1 MSRREPILRRFGV
14 SLVFAGPT
22 VFIFLVVVIVPFLY
36 GVFLTLT
43 NWNGIASHFN
53 FVGFK
58 NYSVIFHSGQF
69 WSTFFLTLE
78 YVGLTLVLTN
88 LIAFSLA
95 SLLTSG
101 IRGQNVMRSALFTPN
116 LVGGVIL
123 GFIWKFIYSTA
134 LVYFGKN
141 LHLGFLSVSALG
153 NPSGAMWAM
162 VIATVW
168 QYSGYMMI
176 IYIAGFMTIP
186 RNLLEAASI
195 DGAGPVRRIGS
206 IIVPLMVPS
215 FVICAFLTLQ
225 RSFLVYAIN
234 LALTGGGPYN
244 STMLISLHVYQEA
257 FLFQKYGP
265 GQAEAFVLFI
275 LVAIVTVVQ
284 IRFGKGLEV
293 EA

>member
-1 MSRREPILRRFGV
+1 MNKNEPFSRRLGV
-14 SLVFAGPT
+14 SMTFAGPT
-22 VFIFLVVVIVPFLY
+22 VFIFLVVVIVPFIY

-43 NWNGIASHFN
+43 NWNGIASSYR
-53 FVGFK
+53 FVGLH
-58 NYSVIFHSGQF
+58 NYATVFQSGEF
-69 WSTFFLTLE
+69 WSIFFLTLE
-78 YVGLTLVLTN
+78 YVGLTLVFTN
-88 LIAFSLA
+88 VIAFSLA

-101 IRGQNVMRSALFTPN
+101 LRGQNVMRSALFTPN
-116 LVGGVIL
+116 LVGGIIL

-134 LVYFGKN
+134 LVYLGKS
-141 LHLGFLSVSALG
+141 LHISFLSVSALG
-153 NPSGAMWAM
+153 NPSGALWAM

-186 RNLLEAASI
+186 RNLIEAASI
-195 DGAGPVRRIGS
+195 DGANAFRRVVS
-206 IIVPLMVPS
+206 IIMPMMVPS
-215 FVICAFLTLQ
+215 FIICGFLTLQ
-225 RSFLVYAIN
+225 RGFMVYAIN
-234 LALTGGGPYN
+234 LSLTDGGPYN
-244 STMLISLHVYQEA
+244 STTLISLHVYQKA
-257 FLFQKYGP
+257 FLYQQYGS

>member
-1 MSRREPILRRFGV
+1 MNTNGSLSRRIGR
-14 SLVFAGPT
+14 SLTFAGPT
-22 VFIFLVVVIVPFLY
+22 LFIFLVVMIVPFFY
-36 GVFLTLT
+36 GVYLTLT
-43 NWNGIASHFN
+43 NWNGISAN
-53 FVGFK
+53 YQFVGLK
-58 NYSVIFHSGQF
+58 NYATVFQSADF

-78 YVGLTLVLTN
+78 YVGLTLLFTN

-95 SLLTSG
+95 GLLTSG
-101 IRGQNVMRSALFTPN
+101 VRGQNAMRSALFTPN
-116 LVGGVIL
+116 LVGGIIL

-134 LVYFGKN
+134 LVYFGKK
-141 LHLGFLSVSALG
+141 LHINFLSVSALG
-153 NPSGAMWAM
+153 NPTGAMWAM

-186 RNLLEAASI
+186 RSLLEAASI
-195 DGAGPVRRIGS
+195 DGASALRRVWS

-215 FVICAFLTLQ
+215 FIICGFLTLQ

-234 LALTGGGPYN
+234 LSLTGGGPYN
-244 STMLISLHVYQEA
+244 STMLISFHIYEQA
-257 FLFQKYGP
+257 FLFQKYST
-265 GQAEAFVLFI
+265 GQTEAFVLFI

>member
-1 MSRREPILRRFGV
+1 MNTNGSLSRRVGR
-14 SLVFAGPT
+14 SLTFAGPT
-22 VFIFLVVVIVPFLY
+22 LFIFLVVMIVPFFY
-36 GVFLTLT
+36 GVYLTFT
-43 NWNGIASHFN
+43 NWNGISANYN

-58 NYSVIFHSGQF
+58 NYATVFQSGEF

-78 YVGLTLVLTN
+78 YVGLTLLFTN
-88 LIAFSLA
+88 LIAFALA
-95 SLLTSG
+95 GLLTSG
-101 IRGQNVMRSALFTPN
+101 IRGQNAMRSALFTPN
-116 LVGGVIL
+116 LVGGIIL
-123 GFIWKFIYSTA
+123 GFIWKFIFSTA
-134 LVYFGKN
+134 LVYFGKS
-141 LHLGFLSVSALG
+141 LHINFLSVSALG
-153 NPSGAMWAM
+153 NPTGAMWAM

-186 RNLLEAASI
+186 RTLLEAASI
-195 DGAGPVRRIGS
+195 DGASALRRVWS

-215 FVICAFLTLQ
+215 FVICSFLTLQ

-234 LALTGGGPYN
+234 LSLTDGGPYN
-244 STMLISLHVYQEA
+244 STMLISFHVYQQA
-257 FLFQKYGP
+257 FLFQKYST
-265 GQAEAFVLFI
+265 GQTEAFVLFV